1 MKSFGGRCA
10 ALVSIS
16 WAAMA
21 AEGLRIYPEKVS
33 LAGLGATQR
42 YVVIATGADG
52 VDRDVTAEAA
62 ITTSN
67 GKSVEIDA
75 VHKAIRG
82 ANEGAAHV
90 EARYQGRQAAAQR
103 GQIRLKHWA

>member
-33 LAGLGATQR
+33 LAGLGAIFEELERPEQALEVYRAALAIHPQQPGVLEAVERLQALTQ
-42 YVVIATGADG
+42 
-52 VDRDVTAEAA
+52 
-62 ITTSN
+62 
-67 GKSVEIDA
+67 
-75 VHKAIRG
+75 
-82 ANEGAAHV
+82 
-90 EARYQGRQAAAQR
+90 
-103 GQIRLKHWA
+103 GQDL